1 MPPPPV
7 LITLFVAASERI
19 PKRAAK
25 KRPHQ
30 TGFWQMPCPPADLE
44 DSLIIRRLTPLPPEG
59 SGPFQ
64 SKKMGISRNFNRER
78 QGRHRL
84 IRLYLRSSAVRKRR
98 CSAKIR
104 AMSERIYRDPVHNII
119 RLQTDSDEGELMMR
133 LIDAAEFQRLRRIK
147 QLGLGLYTYQGAEH
161 SRFTHSLGAFHLMT
175 RVLDRLS
182 ETYAIDPG
190 DRIAARAAA
199 LLHDVGHGSF
209 SHVME
214 KVLNFHHERWTVQVI
229 LDEASEVGQ
238 LLRSHSDDLPH
249 KLASIIEGTFQPAAL
264 AQLVSSQLDV
274 DRMDYLLRDSL
285 MTGAKYG
292 IYDLE
297 WIINA
302 LAIDEAADRVYVQA
316 RGVYAVEE
324 YLQARYYMFRQVY
337 FHRTLRSAE
346 AVLRSIMRRALHL
359 LDDGQEVWH
368 ASGTAFEKIL
378 RREVLSISE
387 HMQVDDSDFVFH
399 IKQWQRSSDPILRDL
414 SRRFI
419 ARSLFKAID
428 IDMPP
433 DQQADFLS
441 TARQTVE
448 RAGFDPDYYFIED
461 RASDVPYY
469 SYYHSEK
476 SEPKTHIYVES
487 GYASPQIK
495 EISEVSNVVKGLQ
508 HAYELHRV
516 CFPAEVKNEVYA
528 IYHRGSHK
536 EAQTA
541 IR

>member
-1 MPPPPV
+1 MQV
-7 LITLFVAASERI
+7 LSE
-19 PKRAAK
+19 
-25 KRPHQ
+25 
-30 TGFWQMPCPPADLE
+30 
-44 DSLIIRRLTPLPPEG
+44 
-59 SGPFQ
+59 
-64 SKKMGISRNFNRER
+64 
-78 QGRHRL
+78 
-84 IRLYLRSSAVRKRR
+84 SSV
-98 CSAKIR
+98 KIR
-104 AMSERIYRDPVHNII
+104 AMPERIYRDPVHNII

-182 ETYAIDPG
+182 ETYSISPE
-190 DRIAARAAA
+190 DRIAARSAA

-214 KVLNFHHERWTVQVI
+214 KVLSFHHERWTVQVI
-229 LDEASEVGQ
+229 LDEHSEIGE
-238 LLRSHSDDLPH
+238 LLRTHSSDLPV
-249 KLASIIEGTFQPAAL
+249 KVASIIEGKFQPAAL

-302 LAIDEAADRVYVQA
+302 LAIDEAADRIYVQA
-316 RGVYAVEE
+316 RGIYAVEE

-346 AVLRSIMRRALHL
+346 AVLRSIIRRALAL
-359 LDDGQEVWH
+359 LDEGKDIWY
-368 ASGTAFEKIL
+368 AAGTAFEKIL
-378 RREVLSISE
+378 RRETLTSAE

-399 IKQWQRSSDPILRDL
+399 IKQWQNSNDAILSDL

-419 ARSLFKAID
+419 SRSLFKAID
-428 IDMPP
+428 LDMPL
-433 DQQADFLS
+433 DQKAEFLVS
-441 TARQTVE
+441 ARQTVA
-448 RAGFDPDYYFIED
+448 RAGFDPDFYFIED

-469 SYYHSEK
+469 SYYETEK
-476 SEPKTHIYVES
+476 SEPKSHIYVES
-487 GYASPQIK
+487 GYASPEIR

-516 CFPAEVKNEVYA
+516 CFPAEVKTEVYEL
-528 IYHRGSHK
+528 YHRADYRDRHK
-536 EAQTA
+536 EAQKA
-541 IR
+541 QM

>member
-1 MPPPPV
+1 M
-7 LITLFVAASERI
+7 A
-19 PKRAAK
+19 
-25 KRPHQ
+25 
-30 TGFWQMPCPPADLE
+30 
-44 DSLIIRRLTPLPPEG
+44 
-59 SGPFQ
+59 
-64 SKKMGISRNFNRER
+64 
-78 QGRHRL
+78 
-84 IRLYLRSSAVRKRR
+84 
-98 CSAKIR
+98 
-104 AMSERIYRDPVHNII
+104 ERIYRDPVHNII

-182 ETYAIDPG
+182 ETYAIDPA
-190 DRIAARAAA
+190 DRVAARAAA

-214 KVLNFHHERWTVQVI
+214 KVLSFHHERWTVQVI
-229 LDEASEVGQ
+229 LDEQSEIGE
-238 LLRSHSDDLPH
+238 LLRSHSNDLPL
-249 KLASIIEGTFQPAAL
+249 KVASIIEGKFQPSAL

-302 LAIDEAADRVYVQA
+302 LAIDEAADRIYVQA

-346 AVLRSIMRRALHL
+346 AVLRSIIRRALQL
-359 LDDGQEVWH
+359 LDDGEEVWH

-378 RREVLSISE
+378 RRKVLTISE

-399 IKQWQRSSDPILRDL
+399 IKQWQNSSDAILRDL

-419 ARSLFKAID
+419 SRRLFKAID
-428 IDMPP
+428 LDMPG
-433 DQQADFLS
+433 DQQAEFLLR
-441 TARQTVE
+441 ARETVAH
-448 RAGFDPDYYFIED
+448 AGFDPDYYFIED

-469 SYYHSEK
+469 NYYEADK

-487 GYASPQIK
+487 GYASPQIR
-495 EISEVSNVVKGLQ
+495 EISEVSDVVKGLQ

-516 CFPAEVKNEVYA
+516 CFPAEVKTEVYE
-528 IYHRGSHK
+528 IYHRGGPRKH
-536 EAQTA
+536 TA
-541 IR
+541 GFSADS